1 MLQQQRGVLHAC
13 RRKVLMNVCNIIF
26 MPITLRVPLTGIGA
40 SHVDETVVTHDHSC
54 AYEPLPAASC
64 NHHEPRSNATRAA
77 TTNQDGTVP
86 TTWRR
91 IKRFVTICDPRKSR
105 GVTTETR
112 ERADLLLFQVTSTM
126 QAGPMQ
132 KSAHHGPAPG
142 YTKRPMLNVN
152 DCSAYAEY
160 R

>member
-1 MLQQQRGVLHAC
+1 MLQQQREVLHAC

-26 MPITLRVPLTGIGA
+26 MAITLCVPLTGIGA

-86 TTWRR
+86 TTLEADQ
-91 IKRFVTICDPRKSR
+91 TICYYLRSTKIARGNYGNQGEGGSITIPSHQHHAGRTDAKNPR
-105 GVTTETR
+105 
-112 ERADLLLFQVTSTM
+112 TM
-126 QAGPMQ
+126 VPR
-132 KSAHHGPAPG
+132 PATPNG
-142 YTKRPMLNVN
+142 L
-152 DCSAYAEY
+152 C
-160 R
+160 